1 MGSTT
6 ECLHAAALALSG
18 QLTGFE
24 VSAGAGSLVSSA
36 GGGSVLF
43 ATATSTMG
51 AAAVWLSVEVM
62 AMPMALC
69 VGLCGSCAAQSED
82 GSTIQAL
89 N

>member
-62 AMPMALC
+62 AMMGFC
-69 VGLCGSCAAQSED
+69 VGVVRVVAVFACVLV
-82 GSTIQAL
+82 
-89 N
+89 